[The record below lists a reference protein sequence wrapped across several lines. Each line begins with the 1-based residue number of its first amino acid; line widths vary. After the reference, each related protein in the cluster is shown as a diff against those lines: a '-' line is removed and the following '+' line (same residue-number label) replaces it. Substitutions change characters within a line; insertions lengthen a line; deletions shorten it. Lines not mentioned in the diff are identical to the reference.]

1 MYDTD
6 ALLLPFL
13 QLIILSVSQCLKYS
27 TGISEMW
34 TGEKCKLFINFFFNW
49 RLDLSISVPIW
60 RVGVIIIFK
69 GKIRRFSLL
78 DNLAQKGVFWLKQK
92 CSRYQRFAW
101 FRCVFCIY
109 SWSALL
115 KRSSVSNCLGCSGKL
130 VFAVFIFKQ
139 FNVLLSSLQTPPA
152 AVFTLFICGQQ
163 ALRQK
168 LLVLCGKEDV
178 FSKWGVQNQVNIKIH
193 K

>member
-1 MYDTD
+1 MFDTD

-13 QLIILSVSQCLKYS
+13 QLILLSMSQCLKILYWCFRAVKRMKMQ
-27 TGISEMW
+27 TVINLF
-34 TGEKCKLFINFFFNW
+34 LFIEDW
-49 RLDLSISVPIW
+49 ISVSQSLYEELGWILK
-60 RVGVIIIFK
+60 FK
-69 GKIRRFSLL
+69 GKTFSLL
-78 DNLAQKGVFWLKQK
+78 DNLAQKGVFGVKQK

-101 FRCVFCIY
+101 FRCISCIS
-109 SWSALL
+109 SWAALL

-130 VFAVFIFKQ
+130 VFAVIIFKQ

-168 LLVLCGKEDV
+168 LLLLCGKEDF
-178 FSKWGVQNQVNIKIH
+178 FSKCRVQNQVSIKIH

>member
-34 TGEKCKLFINFFFNW
+34 TGEKCKLFINFFFYW

-69 GKIRRFSLL
+69 GKTRWFSLL

-130 VFAVFIFKQ
+130 VFAVF
-139 FNVLLSSLQTPPA
+139 
-152 AVFTLFICGQQ
+152 TLFICGQQ

-178 FSKWGVQNQVNIKIH
+178 FSKWGVQNQVSIKIH